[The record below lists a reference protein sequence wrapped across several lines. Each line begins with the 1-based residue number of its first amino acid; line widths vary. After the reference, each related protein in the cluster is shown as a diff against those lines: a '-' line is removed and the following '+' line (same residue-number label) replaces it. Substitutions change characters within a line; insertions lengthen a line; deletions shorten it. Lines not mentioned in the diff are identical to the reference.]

1 VVRIYIVRG
10 LLAGVI
16 AAAAAFGFARIVG
29 EPQVDRAIAL
39 EAAAAH
45 QRGDAAEPVVVSR
58 EVQTTFGLATG
69 LVAAGAAL
77 GGLFSLAFAVVYRR
91 FADAGARATA
101 LAVAGAAFIAVFVV
115 PFLKYPANPPAVG
128 NPATIGHRTALYFT
142 LLAFS
147 LVSLVISVACQ
158 RRLLAR
164 FSAWNA
170 SLTAAA
176 TYLALIAA
184 AYVILPGV
192 DEVAGSFPANL
203 LWRFRVASAGIQSV
217 LWVTI
222 GLAFGTLTE
231 RSERGAARSRSD
243 LISAKG

>member
-1 VVRIYIVRG
+1 MRG
-10 LLAGVI
+10 LLAGII
-16 AAAAAFGFARIVG
+16 AAAAAFGFARVVG
-29 EPQVDRAIAL
+29 EPEVERAIAL

-45 QRGDAAEPVVVSR
+45 QRDDPSEPAVVSR
-58 EVQTTFGLATG
+58 DVQTTFGLATG
-69 LVAAGAAL
+69 LAVAGAAL

-101 LAVAGAAFIAVFVV
+101 LALAGAACIAVFVV

-147 LVSLVISVACQ
+147 LLCLVISVACQ
-158 RRLLAR
+158 RRLMAR
-164 FSAWNA
+164 LSAWNA
-170 SLTAAA
+170 SLIAAA
-176 TYLALIAA
+176 TYLALMAA

-192 DEVAGSFPANL
+192 DEVAGGLPATL
-203 LWRFRVASAGIQSV
+203 LWRFRVASAGIQCV

-231 RSERGAARSRSD
+231 RTERGAARSRSD